1 MNRVL
6 SLMAILALAACG
18 GSGAQLALSG
28 RAGGA
33 TAAAISPAALT
44 LSNGITVDRVRI
56 ALREVE
62 LERASATPDP
72 VKDLQEFEAGPFVLD
87 LSGPALNGTVQQ
99 VTVKEVP
106 AGTYRE
112 IKFKVHPPSTTD
124 STNAAVQAMAT
135 VQGGPASIIVE
146 GQVDGSPYVF
156 VSGLDAQ
163 QKYEGTF
170 NLASGDQN
178 MTLNV
183 DPSTWFGGS
192 GTARLDPRSASNKS
206 AIENNIQNAMKVFE
220 DNDHNGLDDSTQH

>member
-1 MNRVL
+1 MNRFL
-6 SLMAILALAACG
+6 SLIAVLALAACG

-33 TAAAISPAALT
+33 TATAISPKALT
-44 LSNGITVDRVRI
+44 LSNGITVDRVRV

-62 LERASATPDP
+62 LERASSTPDDT
-72 VKDLQEFEAGPFVLD
+72 KDLQEYEAGPFVLD
-87 LSGPALNGTVQQ
+87 LSGAALNGTVQQ
-99 VTVKEVP
+99 VAIKEVP
-106 AGTYRE
+106 AGIYRE
-112 IKFKVHPPSTTD
+112 IKFKVHPPSATD

-156 VSGLDAQ
+156 VSALDAQ
-163 QKYEGTF
+163 QKYEGSF

-192 GTARLDPRSASNKS
+192 GSARLDPRSASNKS
-206 AIENNIQNAMKVFE
+206 AIENNIQSSMKVFE
-220 DNDHNGLDDSTQH
+220 DDDHNGLDDSTQH

>member
-124 STNAAVQAMAT
+124 STNPAVQAMAT
-135 VQGGPASIIVE
+135 VAGGPASIIIE
-146 GQVDGSPYVF
+146 GQVDTKAYVF
-156 VSGLDAQ
+156 VSALDAQ
-163 QKYEGTF
+163 QKYQGTF
-170 NLASGDQN
+170 TLAPGAQNL
-178 MTLNV
+178 TLNV

-192 GTARLDPRSASNKS
+192 GPARLDPSVPGNK
-206 AIENNIQNAMKVFE
+206 
-220 DNDHNGLDDSTQH
+220 